1 MNYMARQFLAEM
13 GLSQW
18 RSREFWGM
26 MLMLLIVFWL
36 RMYLHYI
43 GQWLFLSAIRIP
55 INKSVNCSASRH
67 SWSPVSGLETL
78 SLVCSPTPPL
88 PPPPLP
94 PSL

>member
-1 MNYMARQFLAEM
+1 LWYFLSRPPFSGKGRLAQKGREKLNYITRQFLAEL

-18 RSREFWGM
+18 HSREFWGM

-55 INKSVNCSASRH
+55 INK
-67 SWSPVSGLETL
+67 
-78 SLVCSPTPPL
+78 
-88 PPPPLP
+88 
-94 PSL
+94 